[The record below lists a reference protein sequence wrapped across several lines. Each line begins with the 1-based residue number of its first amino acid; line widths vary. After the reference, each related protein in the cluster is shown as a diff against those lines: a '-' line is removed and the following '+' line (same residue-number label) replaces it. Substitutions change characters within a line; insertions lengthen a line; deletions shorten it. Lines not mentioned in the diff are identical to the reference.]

1 MKKIKLQ
8 LLFFVV
14 QFINTTSRFLISFR
28 LRRAF
33 LGLFGIKVGRL
44 SAVHAKVKFFH
55 FGNLRIGKNST
66 INNGCYIDN
75 RRSVVIGDNVNISH
89 DTKIYT
95 LGHDINS
102 PDFKA
107 VGKGVTINN
116 YACIFS
122 NAIICPGVNIGKGAV
137 IYPGSVV
144 VKDVG
149 DFEVVGGNPA
159 KFIKFRSRDL
169 TYKINYNYWFAI

>member
-8 LLFFVV
+8 VLYFIV

-28 LRRAF
+28 LRRVF
-33 LGLFGIKVGRL
+33 LKLFGIKVGES

-55 FGNLRIGKNST
+55 FGNVKIGKNST

-75 RRSVVIGDNVNISH
+75 RRSILIGDNVNISH

-102 PDFKA
+102 PDFIA
-107 VGKGVTINN
+107 VGKSVVIND

-122 NAIICPGVNIGKGAV
+122 CVIICPGVNIGKGAV

-149 DFEVVGGNPA
+149 EYEVVGGNPA
-159 KFIKFRSRDL
+159 KFIKYRSRNL